1 MNKGAKHFV
10 PRVRPDLFGRA
21 LRELFVSL
29 NRPLSLEALDLYET
43 KDHAKLLEL
52 KVDPRA
58 YVNAEEFRDDY
69 LVVNLLSKANFL
81 SLDLDPEKVARLAV
95 ASCEAK
101 CRETNHRFRN
111 LDSSYIG
118 WTASILE
125 GARWKISQVLG
136 DFDCHEWFDCGRW
149 GPGSTATV
157 KVDVSAEEKFRAS
170 RGITYPLLT
179 LVGDLLPV
187 AYPSWFQ
194 GAMPLEYHK
203 GNKITFVPKNAKTH
217 RPIAVEPDF
226 NLWFQLSIGKMIRRR
241 LKRNA
246 GIDLDTQRNNQ
257 SAARLGSITGSL
269 ATLDLKSASDT
280 ISSEVVRYLIS
291 GQDWLACMEACRS
304 HYGTLDGASFKWEK
318 FSSMGNGFTFEL
330 ETLIFWALAAS
341 TCEYLQLDPAVWVF
355 GDDVVIPT
363 EAASKFEEI
372 LHFCGF
378 SLNSS
383 KSFSTGKFR
392 ESCGVHYF
400 DGLDCQPIYLKSDF
414 LTVEDVY
421 KAHNAIYRLACR
433 RRSDGLADWAF
444 RSVCSLLVLGV
455 STRSRC
461 GIPEGI
467 GDVGFLT
474 PSSGDTN
481 VDIFVETDLLPLRW
495 GWEGFYV
502 KVWSPRPTRMTVDH
516 RGLLLAKLFR
526 LSFSA
531 RVCRLGTD
539 SSEGLGNSYSLRGRT
554 RYRFGKVY
562 VTRWDS
568 PGRFAPGP
576 LLTEVSERAT

>member
-1 MNKGAKHFV
+1 MNRGAKHFV
-10 PRVRPDLFGRA
+10 PRVRPGLTGRA

-29 NRPLSLEALDLYET
+29 NRPLSLKALDLYESG
-43 KDHAKLLEL
+43 DHEKLLDL
-52 KVDPRA
+52 KADPLV
-58 YVNAEEFRDDY
+58 YQKAEEFRDDY
-69 LVVNLLSKANFL
+69 LVVNLLSKADFL
-81 SLDLDPEKVARLAV
+81 SLDLDPEKVARQAV
-95 ASCEAK
+95 KDCEIK
-101 CRETNHRFRN
+101 CRETNRRFRN

-136 DFDCHEWFDCGRW
+136 DFDCHEWFDNGRW

-157 KVDVSAEEKFRAS
+157 KVDTSAEEKFRAS
-170 RGITYPLLT
+170 RGITFPLLT
-179 LVGDLLPV
+179 LIGDLLPV
-187 AYPSWFQ
+187 AYPVWFQ
-194 GAMPLEYHK
+194 GAMYLEIHK

-241 LKRNA
+241 LKHNA
-246 GIDLDTQRNNQ
+246 GIDLNTQRNNQ
-257 SAARLGSITGSL
+257 SAARIGSIVGNL

-280 ISSEVVRYLIS
+280 ISKEVVRYLIS
-291 GQDWLACMEACRS
+291 DSEWLTCMEACRS
-304 HYGTLDGASFKWEK
+304 VHGVLDGASFCWEK

-330 ETLIFWALAAS
+330 ESLIFWALAAS
-341 TCEYLQLDPAVWVF
+341 TCEYLQLDPTVWVF
-355 GDDVVIPT
+355 GDDVIIPT
-363 EAASKFEEI
+363 EAVSKFEEV

-378 SLNSS
+378 SLNPS

-400 DGLDCQPIYLKSDF
+400 DGLDCQPIYLKSEF
-414 LTVEDVY
+414 LTVQDVY

-433 RRSDGLADWAF
+433 RRHDGLADRTF

-467 GDVGFLT
+467 GDVGFIT
-474 PSSGDTN
+474 PSSGASN
-481 VDIFVETDLLPLRW
+481 VDISVETDLSPIKV

-502 KVWSPRPTRMTVDH
+502 KVWRPSPIRMTVDH
-516 RGLLLAKLFR
+516 RGLLLSKLFR

-531 RVCRLGTD
+531 RVCLLGTD
-539 SSEGLGNSYSLRGRT
+539 SAEGLGNSYSLRDRT

-568 PGRFAPGP
+568 PGHFAPG
-576 LLTEVSERAT
+576 TC